1 MIELQ
6 NLPIGEVLKEY
17 GYVTDEQIEQALQFQ
32 RSQTGK
38 KIRFGQLLQEMGFVT
53 EGQVLLALGKK
64 LDLQT
69 VNLEE
74 YEVNVDTV
82 ARVPKAIAEKY
93 CVIPISE
100 NDGRLQLAVSDP
112 LNFYAQEDIRQ
123 IVDMSLEILLCE
135 EPRIR
140 KAIEYYYAEISTK
153 QAAKKA
159 NTSAEGIEV
168 PELNADDADDDVPII
183 KMINSLLV
191 RGYSTNASDIHIEPG
206 KDFTR
211 VRMRVDGNMV
221 DYLILQKQ
229 LHNSVVAR
237 IKIMSNLDI
246 AEKRLPQDGNYHAVH
261 DGIEINMRISVLPT
275 THGEKVVMRYL
286 VSDTKIDRTDHFG
299 MDEHSY
305 KLILKMLSAPNGI
318 IYITGPTGSGKTT
331 TLYMVLQH
339 LAQRPVNISTI
350 EDPVEK
356 DIANV
361 TQTAVNLA
369 AGMTFGVGLR
379 ALPRQD
385 PDIIMI
391 GETRDLETAEISI
404 RSAVTGHLVLST
416 LHTNDAISSI
426 VRLEDMGIAPYLLAN
441 SIVGVVAQRLVRKVC
456 QFCSYET
463 DATPEDIAIVG
474 NGIPKIVRG
483 KGCKVCNNTGYKGR
497 VSIHEMVYIDKKL
510 KRMIA
515 QGVDTQEMTAY
526 AKETQGM
533 KNLVDSAIDLVREG
547 ITTPEEVLKVSYYS
561 D

>member
-1 MIELQ
+1 MQ

-17 GYVTDEQIEQALQFQ
+17 GYVTEEQIKQALEFQ
-32 RSQTGK
+32 KNQTGK
-38 KIRFGQLLQEMGFVT
+38 KMRLGQLLQEMGFVT
-53 EGQVLLALGKK
+53 EGQVLLALGQK
-64 LDLQT
+64 LDLQL
-69 VNLEE
+69 VNIEE
-74 YEVNVDTV
+74 YEVNIDTV
-82 ARVPKAIAEKY
+82 AKVPKSIAEKY
-93 CVIPISE
+93 CVIPLSE
-100 NDGRLQLAVSDP
+100 HGDRMQLAVSDP

-153 QAAKKA
+153 QAANRA
-159 NTSAEGIEV
+159 NTSAEEIVV

-191 RGYSTNASDIHIEPG
+191 RGYSTNASDIHIEPA
-206 KDFTR
+206 KDYTR
-211 VRMRVDGNMV
+211 VRMRIDGNMV

-246 AEKRLPQDGNYHAVH
+246 AEKRLPQDGSYHAVH
-261 DGIEINMRISVLPT
+261 DGIEISMRISVLPT

-286 VSDTKIDRTDHFG
+286 VSDTKIDRTGQFG
-299 MDEHSY
+299 MNEHSY
-305 KLILKMLSAPNGI
+305 NLILKMLSAPNGI
-318 IYITGPTGSGKTT
+318 VYITGPTGSGKTT
-331 TLYMVLQH
+331 TLYMILQY
-339 LAQRPVNISTI
+339 LSQRSVNISTI

-356 DIANV
+356 DIANI
-361 TQTAVNLA
+361 TQTSVNLA
-369 AGMTFGVGLR
+369 AGMTFSVGLR
-379 ALPRQD
+379 ALLRQD

-391 GETRDLETAEISI
+391 GETRDLETAEISV
-404 RSAVTGHLVLST
+404 RSAITGHLVVST

-426 VRLEDMGIAPYLLAN
+426 VRLEDMGVPPYLLAN

-456 QFCSYET
+456 QFCAYET
-463 DATPEDIAIVG
+463 DATPEDIAIIG
-474 NGIPKIVRG
+474 EGIPKIRRG
-483 KGCKVCNNTGYKGR
+483 KGCKVCNNVGYKGR

-515 QGVDTQEMTAY
+515 KGADTQEMVAY

-533 KNLVDSAIDLVREG
+533 KNLVDSAIELVKEG
-547 ITTPEEVLKVSYYS
+547 ITTPEEVMKVSYYS